1 MTDTMESTCMTDT
14 IESTCIIEKIKLS
27 YGELAGNFRRYDSGN
42 ITITSKS
49 DSTETIIQEVK
60 VDLFYDGYDDW
71 GYFRHTFK
79 IGDTVRI
86 LDNNL
91 KNVGG
96 TIESFIRNINIIMV
110 NIDTKSYYLVDC
122 TKPLDPAIEE
132 IYKKHGF

>member
-1 MTDTMESTCMTDT
+1 MTDTMKSTCMTGT
-14 IESTCIIEKIKLS
+14 MESTCIIEKIKLS
-27 YGELAGNFRRYDSGN
+27 YVELTGNFRTYNSGN
-42 ITITSKS
+42 IIITSKS
-49 DSTETIIQEVK
+49 DSTETVIQEVK

-86 LDNNL
+86 LDNNF

-96 TIESFIRNINIIMV
+96 TIESFIRNYNIIMV
-110 NIDTKSYYLVDC
+110 NIDTKSYYLIDC
-122 TKPLDPAIEE
+122 TKPLDPLIEE